1 MDIKKRYTIGKYFT
15 PNGDT
20 INGLSSCDLIG
31 SLRNPLKS
39 YLILLTIHQKPVYL
53 RPMKLQS

>member
-1 MDIKKRYTIGKYFT
+1 MKLDQGKVEAKMDIKKRYTIGKYFT

-39 YLILLTIHQKPVYL
+39 YLIL
-53 RPMKLQS
+53 